1 MPADVL
7 GCCVSQTRHSRSICA
22 RHRCLTA
29 CGQAVEGLE
38 FVLGEKD
45 DGLVNDLELWH
56 IVLEVIGNWIV
67 FLLCPAEEPF
77 EEFDVFLDGD
87 IAHLK
92 GICFKLNKS
101 GEEGFGH
108 VGELEVLAVFGQM
121 GFEGDPF
128 SFCIFGPLF
137 FCALLSDELV
147 KDEIRVDGLAFFCN
161 YDLPLEGGVD
171 SGFQQVLGKFFV

>member
-1 MPADVL
+1 MTGMIPTDIYSEDLRSFLWKFQAISEEDKAVHILLLKICGTILHKRPDDSRTLDFIGKVSLNQEEKDLILKYDLINCANCEVKARCCDVL
-7 GCCVSQTRHSRSICA
+7 
-22 RHRCLTA
+22 
-29 CGQAVEGLE
+29 
-38 FVLGEKD
+38 
-45 DGLVNDLELWH
+45 
-56 IVLEVIGNWIV
+56 
-67 FLLCPAEEPF
+67 
-77 EEFDVFLDGD
+77 
-87 IAHLK
+87 
-92 GICFKLNKS
+92 
-101 GEEGFGH
+101 
-108 VGELEVLAVFGQM
+108 FGQM

>member
-1 MPADVL
+1 M
-7 GCCVSQTRHSRSICA
+7 
-22 RHRCLTA
+22 
-29 CGQAVEGLE
+29 
-38 FVLGEKD
+38 
-45 DGLVNDLELWH
+45 
-56 IVLEVIGNWIV
+56 

-128 SFCIFGPLF
+128 PFCIFGPLF
-137 FCALLSDELV
+137 FCAFLGDELV
-147 KDEIRVDGLAFFCN
+147 EDKIRVDGLTFFSDYN
-161 YDLPLEGGVD
+161 LSLEGGVD
-171 SGFQQVLGKFFV
+171 SGFQQVFSEFFV